1 MICNPNNYIVK
12 SFYRS
17 DRLAGRGF
25 FGFSIL
31 YDRGSNFS
39 PANFYIIK
47 AKTLGAEFQTLINEN
62 FATESPRFRKN
73 I

>member
-1 MICNPNNYIVK
+1 MCNPNNYIAK
-12 SFYRS
+12 SFDRS
-17 DRLAGRGF
+17 DRLVGRGF

-31 YDRGSNFS
+31 CDRGSNFS

-47 AKTLGAEFQTLINEN
+47 AKTLETEFQPLIYEN
-62 FATESPRFRKN
+62 SATESARFGEN